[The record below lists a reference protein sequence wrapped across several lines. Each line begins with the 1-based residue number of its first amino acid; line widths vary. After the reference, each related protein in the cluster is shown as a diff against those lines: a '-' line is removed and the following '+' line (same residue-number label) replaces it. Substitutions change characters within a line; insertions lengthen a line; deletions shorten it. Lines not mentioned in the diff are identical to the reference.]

1 MHSWLATT
9 LVLEFVG
16 RFIYG
21 CLLAA
26 ILFVLLELWVSLMG
40 DLVVGLDSPLRRAA
54 LVAKDLG
61 VTILAVHS
69 VDRVEVQLV
78 LVVRMI
84 KHVVRQFLVEFQI
97 SNC

>member
-1 MHSWLATT
+1 MHPWLVTT
-9 LVLEFVG
+9 LVLELV
-16 RFIYG
+16 RRLIYG

-26 ILFVLLELWVSLMG
+26 ILLELWVSLMD

-78 LVVRMI
+78 LVVRMVI
-84 KHVVRQFLVEFQI
+84 HGVREFLVEFQN

>member
-1 MHSWLATT
+1 MD
-9 LVLEFVG
+9 
-16 RFIYG
+16 
-21 CLLAA
+21 
-26 ILFVLLELWVSLMG
+26 
-40 DLVVGLDSPLRRAA
+40 DLVVGLDSPLWRAA

-78 LVVRMI
+78 LVVRMVI
-84 KHVVRQFLVEFQI
+84 HGVREFLVEFQN

>member
-1 MHSWLATT
+1 LHPWLATT
-9 LVLEFVG
+9 LVLELVR

-26 ILFVLLELWVSLMG
+26 ILLELWVSLMD

-78 LVVRMI
+78 LVVRMVI
-84 KHVVRQFLVEFQI
+84 HGVREFLVEYQN

>member
-1 MHSWLATT
+1 MLK
-9 LVLEFVG
+9 LVG

-21 CLLAA
+21 CLLAT
-26 ILFVLLELWVSLMG
+26 ILLELWVSLMD
-40 DLVVGLDSPLRRAA
+40 DLVVGLGSPLWWAA
-54 LVAKDLG
+54 LVAKDLR

>member
-1 MHSWLATT
+1 MLE
-9 LVLEFVG
+9 LVR

-26 ILFVLLELWVSLMG
+26 ILLELWVSLMD

-78 LVVRMI
+78 LVVRMVI
-84 KHVVRQFLVEFQI
+84 HGVREFLVEYQN

>member
-1 MHSWLATT
+1 MHPWLATT
-9 LVLEFVG
+9 LVLELV
-16 RFIYG
+16 RRLIYG

-26 ILFVLLELWVSLMG
+26 ILLELWVSLMD

-78 LVVRMI
+78 LVVRMVI
-84 KHVVRQFLVEFQI
+84 HGVREFLVEYQN